1 MLQVCGGEQPYIG
14 PEKLH
19 KHHTQIMEE
28 SLKHFHGM
36 KKMGGPEFSTK
47 FAEKLQE
54 DMEELYV
61 NFQKHNDSKNI
72 FAAARTPAVFFS
84 FMAALYILA
93 SVLGMLG
100 LESLANVCNLFV
112 VVFLLSI
119 CTWAYCRFSGE
130 YVGVGVVIDTVADQ
144 LWEKVKI
151 LLFDY
156 FGLSISAAIRNAAG
170 SLFKVK
176 AS

>member
-1 MLQVCGGEQPYIG
+1 MLQVCRGEQPYIG

-28 SLKHFHGM
+28 SLKHFHSM